1 MKRFFVKD
9 KQFYLLV
16 LSFALP
22 VAMQQMI
29 NLGVN
34 LADQIMI
41 GSFGETQIS
50 ACSLANQFYFIY
62 NILCLGISGG
72 ACVLTAQ
79 YWGAGNAK
87 RVKQTTTLA
96 LWLAIGLSVLFSV
109 LSLVCPETIMSFY
122 TTDTAVMACG
132 AQYLKIMAFVYLIH
146 GTAIIAVSV
155 LRTVGVIKLGLFI
168 SIISF
173 FVNIFFNYVFIFG
186 EFGFPRL
193 EIAGAAVGTL
203 IARAVEFMITFG
215 YLMVIEKNLKY
226 RLKDLFVKI
235 DQALMKEYI
244 TIGSPVIVSDGLL
257 TFGNNALAMIM
268 GHMGPSMVSA
278 YAICNVTVQISTVFI
293 NGISASSSVITG
305 NTIGKDETEK
315 ALNQGYT
322 FFALS
327 VIVGVLGAGIIW
339 LINPLIISF
348 YNITPETVEVTNQ
361 LMSAVELIVIFQCIQ
376 GVMTKGVLR
385 GGGDTKFLMMADIL
399 FLWVA
404 SIPLGF
410 LTGLVWEMSPF
421 IVYICL
427 RIDFVIKSI
436 WCVHRLQSGKWIR
449 KAKLIEETKM
459 ASA

>member
-1 MKRFFVKD
+1 MKKFFVKD
-9 KQFYLLV
+9 KNFYLLV
-16 LSFALP
+16 LSIALP
-22 VAMQQMI
+22 VALQQVI

-62 NILCLGISGG
+62 NVLCLGISGG

-79 YWGAGNAK
+79 YWGAGNTR
-87 RVKQTTTLA
+87 RVKETTTLA
-96 LWLAIGLSVLFSV
+96 LWLAVGLSIVFSV
-109 LSLVCPETIMSFY
+109 FSLLWPKTIMSFY
-122 TTDTAVMACG
+122 TKEMAVMIEG
-132 AQYLKIMAFVYLIH
+132 AKYLRIMAFVYLIH
-146 GTAIIAVSV
+146 GTALITVAI
-155 LRTVGVIKLGLFI
+155 LRTVGVIKLGLLI
-168 SIISF
+168 SCVSF
-173 FVNIFFNYVFIFG
+173 FVNLFFNYVFIFG

-203 IARAVEFMITFG
+203 IARAVEFLITFG
-215 YLMVIEKNLKY
+215 YLLIVEKDLRY
-226 RLKDLFVKI
+226 RFKDLFIRI
-235 DQALMKEYI
+235 DGVLFKEYLK
-244 TIGSPVIVSDGLL
+244 IGSPVIVSDGLL

-293 NGISASSSVITG
+293 NGISSASSVITG
-305 NTIGKDETEK
+305 NTIGKGETQK
-315 ALNQGYT
+315 ALDQGYT

-327 VIVGVLGAGIIW
+327 VLVGILGAVIIW
-339 LINPLIISF
+339 LINPIIISF
-348 YNITPETVEVTNQ
+348 YNITPETVDTTNQ
-361 LMSAVELIVIFQCIQ
+361 LMAAVELIVIFQCIQ

-410 LTGLVWEMSPF
+410 LTGLVWKMSPF

-427 RIDFVIKSI
+427 RIDFVIKSL
-436 WCVHRLQSGKWIR
+436 WCIHRLSSGKWI
-449 KAKLIEETKM
+449 KTASLIKETKQ
-459 ASA
+459 A

>member
-1 MKRFFVKD
+1 MKKFFVRD
-9 KQFYLLV
+9 KEFYLLA

-62 NILCLGISGG
+62 NVLCLGISGG

-79 YWGAGNAK
+79 YWGAGNTK

-96 LWLAIGLSVLFSV
+96 LWIAVALSILFSV
-109 LSLVCPETIMSFY
+109 FSLLWPQTIMSFY
-122 TTDTAVMACG
+122 TKESAVMMEG
-132 AQYLKIMAFVYLIH
+132 AKYLRIMAFVYLIH
-146 GTAIIAVSV
+146 GTALIAVSV

-168 SIISF
+168 SIVSF

-186 EFGFPRL
+186 AFGFPRL

-203 IARAVEFMITFG
+203 IARAVEFAITFG
-215 YLMVIEKNLKY
+215 YLMFVEADLKY
-226 RLKDLFVKI
+226 RLKDLFIHI
-235 DQALMKEYI
+235 DRPLFKEYI

-293 NGISASSSVITG
+293 NGISSASSVITG
-305 NTIGKDETEK
+305 NTIGKGEVEK

-327 VIVGVLGAGIIW
+327 VIVGILGAFIIW
-339 LINPLIISF
+339 LINPFIISF
-348 YNITPETVEVTNQ
+348 YNITPETIDVTNQ
-361 LMSAVELIVIFQCIQ
+361 LMASVELIVVFQCIQ

-410 LTGLVWEMSPF
+410 LTGLVWNMSPF

-427 RIDFVIKSI
+427 RIDFVIKSF
-436 WCVHRLQSGKWIR
+436 WCIHRLQSGKWIR
-449 KAKLIEETKM
+449 VAKLTTEI
-459 ASA
+459 A

>member
-1 MKRFFVKD
+1 MD
-9 KQFYLLV
+9 TIM
-16 LSFALP
+16 LSTMGDAQL
-22 VAMQQMI
+22 
-29 NLGVN
+29 
-34 LADQIMI
+34 
-41 GSFGETQIS
+41 S
-50 ACSLANQFYFIY
+50 ASSLATQFINVFVI
-62 NILCLGISGG
+62 CCMGIGMG
-72 ACVLTAQ
+72 ASVLTSRF
-79 YWGAGNAK
+79 WGMK
-87 RVKQTTTLA
+87 DRY
-96 LWLAIGLSVLFSV
+96 
-109 LSLVCPETIMSFY
+109 SLKKAVTIMLRFCFCFASIFTIATIVAPDWIMRIY
-122 TTDTAVMACG
+122 STDG
-132 AQYLKIMAFVYLIH
+132 EIIQYGVTYLNWMIPTYICT
-146 GTAIIAVSV
+146 GFSLTCTIVLRSVGQVRIPLISSIIA
-155 LRTVGVIKLGLFI
+155 
-168 SIISF
+168 F

-226 RLKDLFVKI
+226 RLKDLFMKI

-305 NTIGKDETEK
+305 NTIGKGETEK

-361 LMSAVELIVIFQCIQ
+361 LMSAVELIVVFQCIQ

-427 RIDFVIKSI
+427 RIDFVIKSF
-436 WCVHRLQSGKWIR
+436 WCIQRLRSGKWIR

-459 ASA
+459 ASV

>member
-1 MKRFFVKD
+1 MKKLFVKD

-16 LSFALP
+16 LSIALP
-22 VAMQQMI
+22 VALQQVI

-41 GSFGETQIS
+41 GWFGETQIS

-62 NILCLGISGG
+62 NVLCLGISGG

-79 YWGAGNAK
+79 YWGAGNNR
-87 RVKQTTTLA
+87 RVKETTTLA
-96 LWLAIGLSVLFSV
+96 LWLAIGLSVIFSM
-109 LSLVCPETIMSFY
+109 LSLLWPKTIMSFY
-122 TTDTAVMACG
+122 TTDALVMEAG
-132 AQYLKIMAFVYLIH
+132 AKYLRIMAFVYMIH
-146 GTAIIAVSV
+146 GTALITVAI
-155 LRTVGVIKLGLFI
+155 LRTVGVIKLGLLI
-168 SIISF
+168 SVVSF

-186 EFGFPRL
+186 ELGFPRL
-193 EIAGAAVGTL
+193 EIAGAAIGTL
-203 IARAVEFMITFG
+203 IARAVEFVITFG
-215 YLMVIEKNLKY
+215 YLMIVEKDLGY
-226 RLKDLFVKI
+226 RFKDLFIKI
-235 DQALMKEYI
+235 DKPLIKEYM

-293 NGISASSSVITG
+293 NGISSASSVITG
-305 NTIGKDETEK
+305 NTNGKGETKK
-315 ALNQGYT
+315 ALDQGYT

-327 VIVGVLGAGIIW
+327 IIIGILGAGIIW
-339 LINPLIISF
+339 IINPYIISF
-348 YNITPETVEVTNQ
+348 YNITSETVEVTNQ
-361 LMSAVELIVIFQCIQ
+361 LMAAVELIVIFQCIQ

-399 FLWVA
+399 FLWIA

-410 LTGLVWEMSPF
+410 LTGLVWKMSPF

-436 WCVHRLQSGKWIR
+436 WCIQRLSSGKWIR
-449 KAKLIEETKM
+449 VASLTEETNH
-459 ASA
+459 A

>member
-1 MKRFFVKD
+1 MKKLFVKD

-79 YWGAGNAK
+79 YWGADNTM

-96 LWLAIGLSVLFSV
+96 LWLSIGLSILFSI
-109 LSLVCPETIMSFY
+109 LSLMCPETIMSFY
-122 TTDTAVMACG
+122 TTDTAVMVEG
-132 AQYLKIMAFVYLIH
+132 AKYLRIMSFVYLIH
-146 GTAIIAVSV
+146 GTAIVAVSV

-168 SIISF
+168 SIVSF
-173 FVNIFFNYVFIFG
+173 FVNLFFNYAFIFG

-203 IARAVEFMITFG
+203 IARAVEFLITFG
-215 YLMVIEKNLKY
+215 YLMIVEKNLKY
-226 RLKDLFVKI
+226 RLKDMLIHIDSALF
-235 DQALMKEYI
+235 KEYI
-244 TIGSPVIVSDGLL
+244 AIGTPVIVSDGLL

-268 GHMGPSMVSA
+268 GHMGSSMVSA

-305 NTIGKDETEK
+305 NTIGKGETEK
-315 ALNQGYT
+315 ALEQGYT

-327 VIVGVLGAGIIW
+327 VIVGIAGAFIIW
-339 LINPLIISF
+339 LINPYIISY
-348 YNITPETVEVTNQ
+348 YNITQETIDVTNQ
-361 LMSAVELIVIFQCIQ
+361 LMASVELIVIFQCIQ

-385 GGGDTKFLMMADIL
+385 GGGDTKFLMLADIL

-404 SIPLGF
+404 SIPLGY
-410 LTGLVWEMSPF
+410 LTGLVWNMSPF
-421 IVYICL
+421 VVYFCL
-427 RIDFVIKSI
+427 RIDFVFKSF
-436 WCVHRLQSGKWIR
+436 WCIHRLKSGKWIK
-449 KAKLIEETKM
+449 KAKLTEEVKM